1 MAPFK
6 EKPDSSQYQ
15 RLLLRDD
22 GDGCSTPFE
31 NRASSDGDHSAA
43 SHQGLDGLAPSKPS
57 QLPRLI
63 LYFSFALALLSAV
76 NIALLPATLA
86 RYRDY
91 PLSDSDLAAL
101 PHGAAGVGLEHVAD
115 FMPPSPVYRYS
126 WPDKIARVSR
136 KMKSAVWGPGMQVY
150 ITVEDSTIMRFP
162 IPSDGANT
170 CLLSWRAPPELS
182 VRSKDLTTKGDIS
195 EIEIWQL
202 IAPSATSA
210 NTPSSIEE
218 LDYDTLSYSSLPVRG
233 APHTLGEAQGHI
245 SQGPLGSR
253 ITWVQQSP
261 LDYLSSLTPSSSTD
275 TAFDATVLAYSL
287 WYFFSPEL
295 ILSTFRAIRQHSKR
309 LLLSEWSL
317 VASHPSAQPHL
328 LAALAQAALECHRP
342 EGSISHRNVRTVL
355 GPKRLTEL
363 AMAAGWQLESETSL
377 QCGDELFNGQWEVG
391 NCLSSDFQSDL
402 ETLVSDERKRT
413 AVSALRDAC
422 AASVKVVDGGRKGIK
437 AMDIWVAN
445 FI

>member
-1 MAPFK
+1 M
-6 EKPDSSQYQ
+6 
-15 RLLLRDD
+15 
-22 GDGCSTPFE
+22 ST
-31 NRASSDGDHSAA
+31 
-43 SHQGLDGLAPSKPS
+43 
-57 QLPRLI
+57 QLETE
-63 LYFSFALALLSAV
+63 
-76 NIALLPATLA
+76 TLA
-86 RYRDY
+86 R
-91 PLSDSDLAAL
+91 LSLHSPAHFNIQKSLTAHRQLLLQHWSISPSSKVLELGCGQGDCTTVLANAVGEQGKVVAVDPAAL
-101 PHGAAGVGLEHVAD
+101 
-115 FMPPSPVYRYS
+115 
-126 WPDKIARVSR
+126 
-136 KMKSAVWGPGMQVY
+136 
-150 ITVEDSTIMRFP
+150 
-162 IPSDGANT
+162 
-170 CLLSWRAPPELS
+170 
-182 VRSKDLTTKGDIS
+182 
-195 EIEIWQL
+195 
-202 IAPSATSA
+202 
-210 NTPSSIEE
+210 
-218 LDYDTLSYSSLPVRG
+218 DYG

-363 AMAAGWQLESETSL
+363 ATAAGWQLESETSL

-391 NCLSSDFQSDL
+391 NCLSSDFESDL

-422 AASVKVVDGGRKGIK
+422 AASVEVVEGGRKGIK

-445 FI
+445 FV

>member
-126 WPDKIARVSR
+126 WPDRIARVSR
-136 KMKSAVWGPGMQVY
+136 KMKSAVWGQGKQVY

-162 IPSDGANT
+162 IPSDGADT

-202 IAPSATSA
+202 IAPSTTSA
-210 NTPSSIEE
+210 NAPSSIEE

-233 APHTLGEAQGHI
+233 ELLGVLDLTQRPNSTTREFACPGGVDNLVVELRCQRVACHVGFMQLDISPILGFELLRTL
-245 SQGPLGSR
+245 
-253 ITWVQQSP
+253 
-261 LDYLSSLTPSSSTD
+261 
-275 TAFDATVLAYSL
+275 
-287 WYFFSPEL
+287 
-295 ILSTFRAIRQHSKR
+295 
-309 LLLSEWSL
+309 
-317 VASHPSAQPHL
+317 
-328 LAALAQAALECHRP
+328 
-342 EGSISHRNVRTVL
+342 
-355 GPKRLTEL
+355 
-363 AMAAGWQLESETSL
+363 
-377 QCGDELFNGQWEVG
+377 
-391 NCLSSDFQSDL
+391 
-402 ETLVSDERKRT
+402 
-413 AVSALRDAC
+413 
-422 AASVKVVDGGRKGIK
+422 
-437 AMDIWVAN
+437 
-445 FI
+445 

>member
-126 WPDKIARVSR
+126 WPDRIARVSR
-136 KMKSAVWGPGMQVY
+136 KMKSAVWGQGKQVY
-150 ITVEDSTIMRFP
+150 ITVEVRRIPQLCAFP
-162 IPSDGANT
+162 FPPMARIPACS
-170 CLLSWRAPPELS
+170 
-182 VRSKDLTTKGDIS
+182 
-195 EIEIWQL
+195 
-202 IAPSATSA
+202 
-210 NTPSSIEE
+210 
-218 LDYDTLSYSSLPVRG
+218 
-233 APHTLGEAQGHI
+233 LGERHPSFLCAPKILRPRETFQK
-245 SQGPLGSR
+245 SR
-253 ITWVQQSP
+253 
-261 LDYLSSLTPSSSTD
+261 YGSSS
-275 TAFDATVLAYSL
+275 
-287 WYFFSPEL
+287 PP
-295 ILSTFRAIRQHSKR
+295 RPPRQTPP
-309 LLLSEWSL
+309 L
-317 VASHPSAQPHL
+317 V
-328 LAALAQAALECHRP
+328 
-342 EGSISHRNVRTVL
+342 
-355 GPKRLTEL
+355 
-363 AMAAGWQLESETSL
+363 
-377 QCGDELFNGQWEVG
+377 
-391 NCLSSDFQSDL
+391 
-402 ETLVSDERKRT
+402 
-413 AVSALRDAC
+413 
-422 AASVKVVDGGRKGIK
+422 
-437 AMDIWVAN
+437 
-445 FI
+445 